1 MPEVDTVQPKDKNEN
16 QLRGRR
22 FKYLTANGTT
32 TLQATGIEVII
43 AKVVITDDD
52 DDATWELQ
60 DGAGNTLFA
69 GICDH
74 VGSWEY
80 DVSEKS
86 DGSSINGLKIVIA
99 SVTGTLKLQVLWQ

>member
-1 MPEVDTVQPKDKNEN
+1 MAEVNTVQPKDINEN

-32 TLQATGIEVII
+32 TLQATGTNVII

-52 DDATWELQ
+52 DNATWELQ
-60 DGAGNTLFA
+60 DGAGATLFV

-80 DVSEKS
+80 DISEKS
-86 DGSSINGLKIVIA
+86 DGTAVNGLKIVIA
-99 SVTGTLKLQVLWQ
+99 SVSGTLKLQILWQ